1 VGTSV
6 RGNDHD
12 EIVSS
17 WFYRASR
24 TRSTRHVIA
33 EFEQAFAR
41 LWQRAQL
48 ALGELTLTA
57 IVDRVL
63 QTAREQ
69 FPFLASIDVGPTGIH
84 APAPV
89 EDLDPEQAAAA
100 FRFVLVE
107 FLTVLGML
115 TGQILTPA
123 LHAELAGRR
132 T

>member
-1 VGTSV
+1 MSV

-12 EIVSS
+12 EIVAS

-24 TRSTRHVIA
+24 TRSTKRVIA

-41 LWQRAQL
+41 LWRRAQL
-48 ALGELTLTA
+48 ALGDVTLTA
-57 IVDRVL
+57 IFERVL

-69 FPFLASIDVGPTGIH
+69 FPFLATVDVGPTGIH
-84 APAPV
+84 GPTPTH
-89 EDLDPEQAAAA
+89 DIDPEQAAAG

-115 TGQILTPA
+115 TGQILTAA
-123 LHAELAGRR
+123 LHAELVGRR
-132 T
+132 S

>member
-1 VGTSV
+1 MSV
-6 RGNDHD
+6 RGSEHD

-24 TRSTRHVIA
+24 TRSTERVID
-33 EFEQAFAR
+33 EFEKAFAR

-48 ALGELTLTA
+48 ALGDVTLTA
-57 IVDRVL
+57 IVERVL

-84 APAPV
+84 GPATTR
-89 EDLDPEQAAAA
+89 DLDPEQAAAA
-100 FRFVLVE
+100 FRFVLME

-132 T
+132 S